1 MKQNFFQNCT
11 LRFICFFFCGVG
23 GEGVLFKNNSC
34 HYYFRLFT
42 SICQNKALKEI

>member
-1 MKQNFFQNCT
+1 MKQNFFHNCT
-11 LRFICFFFCGVG
+11 LRFICFLLG

-42 SICQNKALKEI
+42 SICQNKTMKEI

>member
-11 LRFICFFFCGVG
+11 LRFICFFFWG
-23 GEGVLFKNNSC
+23 GEGETGVLFKNNS
-34 HYYFRLFT
+34 YYFRLFT